1 MIDTAFVEQRMR
13 DINPVSGVDGINP
26 EELTRAVAVVATARA
41 VAMQTPTRHHTTT
54 EPQTTPPPLRRR
66 KAWAFAA
73 ALIVILASI
82 GIAALTLRTSN
93 APVTDEPAP
102 PTDIGSWQVSNVA
115 EPWASSIVDVASLPG
130 GGFVVAV
137 DHSEGS
143 VLWSP
148 DGIDWTEAD
157 PRGEVEVT
165 VPSEPG
171 DQPQV
176 VAVLADRVAILDS
189 EGPRVWVGDL
199 ATRAWESISLDT
211 AGLIGTSRAW
221 AIASNDRQV
230 LVVARWSLLDSWE
243 PPEGYDPDYVAWL
256 IDPETGGVERQT
268 VPLGGSVH
276 VGLAASW
283 FEDRWVI
290 AGSITAVSR
299 NGLAWTLGSTDTAL
313 VTSLT
318 AGPSGIVMTA
328 CGGFGPHPA
337 FYSEDGLDW
346 VKVPVPGPHSG
357 SAYSDTLGF
366 IIPDYDQNALSVSL
380 DGRTW
385 WTVPAAAGYVI
396 EDFINLAASDTTI
409 FVDHGWRASL
419 LTPEWHRAG
428 FPDT

>member
-1 MIDTAFVEQRMR
+1 MIDTATIESYMR
-13 DINPVSGVDGINP
+13 DANPIPHIDDLDP
-26 EELTRAVAVVATARA
+26 HEFTRFVAAANTKRA
-41 VAMQTPTRHHTTT
+41 AIIQAPTQHQTTP
-54 EPQTTPPPLRRR
+54 PTTPPPLRRR
-66 KAWAFAA
+66 KAWVFAA
-73 ALIVILASI
+73 AFILILASI
-82 GIAALTLRTSN
+82 GIAALSLRSN
-93 APVTDEPAP
+93 NPPVTDEPAP
-102 PTDIGSWQVSNVA
+102 PTDVGSWQLTNVA

-137 DHSEGS
+137 TDGGS

-148 DGIDWTEAD
+148 DGVDWIEAD
-157 PRGEVEVT
+157 PSGEVTTT
-165 VPSEPG
+165 VPSEFG
-171 DQPQV
+171 AQPQL
-176 VAVLADRVAILDS
+176 VAVLADRVAVLDS
-189 EGPRVWVGDL
+189 GGPRVWLGDL
-199 ATRAWESISLDT
+199 ATEAWESIRLDT
-211 AGLIGTSRAW
+211 AGLIGTGRAW

-230 LVVARWSLLDSWE
+230 LVISRWSLLDSWE

-268 VPLGGSVH
+268 VPLGKSVH

-283 FEDRWVI
+283 FEDRWVT
-290 AGSITAVSR
+290 AGSVTAVSR

-337 FYSEDGLDW
+337 FFSEDGLDW

-366 IIPDYDQNALSVSL
+366 IIPDYDQNALNVSL

-385 WTVPAAAGYVI
+385 RTVPAAAGYVI